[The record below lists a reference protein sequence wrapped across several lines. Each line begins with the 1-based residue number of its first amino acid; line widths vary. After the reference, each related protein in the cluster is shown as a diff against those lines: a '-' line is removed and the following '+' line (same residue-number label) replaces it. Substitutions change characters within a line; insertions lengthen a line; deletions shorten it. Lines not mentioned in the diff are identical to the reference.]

1 MRNLPIAGEC
11 AICVLSYSGQK
22 RRFSKGYCLKSLEN
36 SLRLWKKRCKSTL
49 RQISLRGSGN
59 NMVYI
64 GIDPGSV
71 SGAVGAL
78 LDNGDYL
85 DSFMIEHQDKH
96 ILPMV
101 FKNMI
106 LRLVDPKE
114 GAEICCEA
122 VHSMPNQGVASTF
135 QFGRAVGVIT
145 AVCELTNYPL
155 HMVRPQVWK
164 KHFHLT
170 SDKDEAL
177 DCARMLWPEAPL
189 RRKKDINIAES
200 LLIAEYWRDCI
211 NGKTRDKA

>member
-1 MRNLPIAGEC
+1 MI
-11 AICVLSYSGQK
+11 
-22 RRFSKGYCLKSLEN
+22 
-36 SLRLWKKRCKSTL
+36 
-49 RQISLRGSGN
+49 
-59 NMVYI
+59 YI

-78 LDNGDYL
+78 HSNGDYL

-106 LRLVDPKE
+106 LRLADP
-114 GAEICCEA
+114 
-122 VHSMPNQGVASTF
+122 QGVASTF

-155 HMVRPQVWK
+155 HMVSPQKWK
-164 KHFHLT
+164 KHFYLS

-189 RRKKDINIAES
+189 KRKKDINLAEA

-211 NGKTRDKA
+211 NGKTRDKTQSN